1 MVHLMQHY
9 HDIAAQGIVNYLQK
23 SPGISQDDNSGYAAI
38 TEEGNSEAFQRRHL
52 LVRVPNDVVK

>member
-1 MVHLMQHY
+1 MQHY